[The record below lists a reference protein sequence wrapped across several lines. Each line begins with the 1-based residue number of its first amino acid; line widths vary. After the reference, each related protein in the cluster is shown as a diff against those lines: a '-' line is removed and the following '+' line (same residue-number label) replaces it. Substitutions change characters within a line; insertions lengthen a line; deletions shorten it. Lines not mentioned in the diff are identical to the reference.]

1 MDLRFSVVIRYIGF
15 VQLLLAAFML
25 LSAGIAYVSDMDTS
39 YSPLVMS
46 SLLTLLLGVFPLI
59 FVPPTN
65 NISQKEGYCIVVGAW
80 VISSIVGMFP
90 YLMWGGEFTI
100 INAWF
105 ESVSGF
111 TTTGA
116 SILNNI
122 EALPRGLLFWRM
134 STSWI
139 GGVGVIM
146 FALVI
151 LPSIGK
157 SKMMLSN
164 VELSSLAKD
173 NFNYRTQTIVRIIL
187 TTFLCIMAIS
197 TIALKLSGMCWFDA
211 VCHAISATSTCGF
224 GTKNSSIAFFNS
236 PLIEAILIVNMM
248 VAGMHYGLIYATF
261 TKKPNNIFR
270 SEVTRFY
277 FAVIAISAVLVA
289 ISLWLEDVYPNLFES
304 LRHALFHVVSLIT
317 TTGFSTADCNTWTSF
332 AILILIFCSLVC
344 ACAGSTSGGLKIDR
358 LLLAIKMMRNRLRRQ
373 QHPAAIF
380 RTKIDGIPQD
390 KDMLNTVMVYI
401 VAFMI
406 LILLGTFVNTLLGA
420 DLMTGFSAAVACSS
434 NVGPGFGDVGTI
446 NNYAAMPSVMK
457 LNSTFL
463 MLLGRLEIF
472 GLIQLFFIRWW
483 R

>member
-15 VQLLLAAFML
+15 VQLVLAAFML
-25 LSAGIAYVSDMDTS
+25 LSAGIAYVSDVDTS
-39 YSPLVMS
+39 YSPLLMS
-46 SLLTLLLGVFPLI
+46 SLITLLLGCFPMI
-59 FVPPTN
+59 FVPSTDR
-65 NISQKEGYCIVVGAW
+65 ISQKEGYCIVVGAW
-80 VISSIVGMFP
+80 VVSSIVGMFP
-90 YLMWGGEFTI
+90 YLMWGGEFTV

-116 SILNNI
+116 SILNDI

-134 STSWI
+134 STCCI

-173 NFNYRTQTIVRIIL
+173 NFNYRTQTVVRIIL
-187 TTFLCIMAIS
+187 TIFVVLMVLT
-197 TIALKLSGMCWFDA
+197 TVALKLSGMCWFDA
-211 VCHAISATSTCGF
+211 VCHAMAATATCGF
-224 GTKNSSIAFFNS
+224 GTKNTSIAFFNS
-236 PLIEAILIVNMM
+236 PLIEWILMATM
-248 VAGMHYGLIYATF
+248 VISGIHYGLIYATC
-261 TKKPNNIFR
+261 TGKYNNIFR
-270 SEVTRFY
+270 SEVTKFY
-277 FAVIAISAVLVA
+277 FAIIASAAFLIG
-289 ISLWLEDVYPNLFES
+289 ISLWIADIYPNIFES
-304 LRHALFHVVSLIT
+304 LRSALFHTISIIT
-317 TTGFSTADCNTWTSF
+317 TTGFATADCNEWTSF
-332 AILILIFCSLVC
+332 AILILIFCSIVC

-390 KDMLNTVMVYI
+390 KDMLNTVMVYT
-401 VAFMI
+401 VAFMMMI
-406 LILLGTFVNTLLGA
+406 LIGTFFNTLYGA
-420 DLMTGFSAAVACSS
+420 DLMTGFSAAVACAS
-434 NVGPGFGDVGTI
+434 NVGPGFGDVGTMD
-446 NNYAAMPSVMK
+446 NYSAMPVVTK
-457 LNSTFL
+457 ANLTFL

>member
-1 MDLRFSVVIRYIGF
+1 MRLSVVLRYIGI
-15 VQLLLAAFML
+15 VQLVLAVFML

-46 SLLTLLLGVFPLI
+46 SLLTLLLGCFPLI

-65 NISQKEGYCIVVGAW
+65 YISQKEGYCIVVGAW
-80 VISSIVGMFP
+80 VVSSIVGMFP
-90 YLMWGGEFTI
+90 YLMWGGEFTV

-122 EALPRGLLFWRM
+122 EALPRGLQFWRM
-134 STSWI
+134 ATCWI

-164 VELSSLAKD
+164 MEISSLARD

-187 TTFLCIMAIS
+187 TIFVSLTVITS
-197 TIALKLSGMCWFDA
+197 VALKMSGMCWFDA
-211 VCHAISATSTCGF
+211 VCHAMSATATCGF

-236 PLIEAILIVNMM
+236 PLIEVVLMLTTTISGI
-248 VAGMHYGLIYATF
+248 HYGLIYATF
-261 TKKPNNIFR
+261 AGKPNNIFR

-277 FAVIAISAVLVA
+277 FSIIGLAALFVGLN
-289 ISLWLEDVYPNLFES
+289 LWFADVYPNLFES
-304 LRHALFHVVSLIT
+304 LRYALFHVVSLIT
-317 TTGFSTADCNTWTSF
+317 TTGFATADCNTWTSF
-332 AILILIFCSLVC
+332 AILVLIFLSLVC

-401 VAFMI
+401 VAFMMMI
-406 LILLGTFVNTLLGA
+406 LICTFFNTLLGV
-420 DLMTGFSAAVACSS
+420 DMMTGFSSAVACAS
-434 NVGPGFGDVGTI
+434 NVGPGFGGVGMMD
-446 NNYAAMPSVMK
+446 NYSAMPMVIKMN
-457 LNSTFL
+457 LTFL

>member
-15 VQLLLAAFML
+15 VQLVLAAFML
-25 LSAGIAYVSDMDTS
+25 LSAGIAYRSDMDTS

-46 SLLTLLLGVFPLI
+46 SLLTLLLGCFPLI
-59 FVPPTN
+59 FVPSPER
-65 NISQKEGYCIVVGAW
+65 ISQKEGYCIVVGAW

-90 YLMWGGEFTI
+90 YLMWGGEFSI

-116 SILNNI
+116 SILNDI

-134 STSWI
+134 ATSWI

-187 TTFLCIMAIS
+187 SIYVGLTAIS
-197 TIALKLSGMCWFDA
+197 TLLLKASGMCWFDA
-211 VCHAISATSTCGF
+211 VCHAMSATATSGF
-224 GTKNSSIAFFNS
+224 GTKNTSIAFFNS
-236 PLIEAILIVNMM
+236 GTIELVLMLTMLISGI
-248 VAGMHYGLIYATF
+248 HYGLIYATF
-261 TKKPNNIFR
+261 TRKPNNIFR

-277 FAVIAISAVLVA
+277 FTIIAVVSVLVGV
-289 ISLWLEDVYPNLFES
+289 SLWLADVYPNIFYS
-304 LRHALFHVVSLIT
+304 LRQSTFHVVSLIT
-317 TTGFSTADCNTWTSF
+317 TTGFATADCNTWTSF
-332 AILILIFCSLVC
+332 AVLLLIFCSIIC

-358 LLLAIKMMRNRLRRQ
+358 LLLAVKMMRNRLRRQ

-380 RTKIDGIPQD
+380 RTKIDGVPQD
-390 KDMLNTVMVYI
+390 KDMLNTVMVYT
-401 VAFMI
+401 VAFMMM
-406 LILLGTFVNTLLGA
+406 ILLGTFCNTLFGA
-420 DLMTGFSAAVACSS
+420 DLMTGFSAAVACAS
-434 NVGPGFGDVGTI
+434 NVGPGFGDVGMMD
-446 NNYAAMPSVMK
+446 NYSAMPVVMK

>member
-15 VQLLLAAFML
+15 VQLVLAVFML
-25 LSAGIAYVSDMDTS
+25 LSAGIAYVNDVDTS
-39 YSPLVMS
+39 YSPLLMS
-46 SLLTLLLGVFPLI
+46 SLLTLLMGCFPMI
-59 FVPPTN
+59 FVPSTDR
-65 NISQKEGYCIVVGAW
+65 ISQKEGYCIVVGAW
-80 VISSIVGMFP
+80 VVSSIVGMFP
-90 YLMWGGEFTI
+90 YLMWGGEFTV

-116 SILNNI
+116 SILNDI

-134 STSWI
+134 STCYI

-173 NFNYRTQTIVRIIL
+173 NFNYRTQTVVRIIL
-187 TTFLCIMAIS
+187 TIFIVLTVLT

-211 VCHAISATSTCGF
+211 VCHAMAATATCGF
-224 GTKNSSIAFFNS
+224 GTKNTSIAFFNS
-236 PLIEAILIVNMM
+236 PLIETILM
-248 VAGMHYGLIYATF
+248 VTMAVSGIHYGLIYATC
-261 TKKPNNIFR
+261 TGKHNNIFR
-270 SEVTRFY
+270 SEVTKFY
-277 FAVIAISAVLVA
+277 FAIIASAALLIGV
-289 ISLWLEDVYPNLFES
+289 SLWVADLYPNIFES
-304 LRHALFHVVSLIT
+304 LRYALFHTISIIT
-317 TTGFSTADCNTWTSF
+317 TTGFATADCNEWTSF
-332 AILILIFCSLVC
+332 AILILIFCSMVC

-358 LLLAIKMMRNRLRRQ
+358 LLLAVKMMRNRLRRQ

-390 KDMLNTVMVYI
+390 RDMLNTVMVYT
-401 VAFMI
+401 VAFMMLI
-406 LILLGTFVNTLLGA
+406 LIGTFFNTLFGA
-420 DLMTGFSAAVACSS
+420 DLMTGFSAAVACAS
-434 NVGPGFGDVGTI
+434 NVGPGFGDIGTMD
-446 NNYAAMPSVMK
+446 NYSAMPLVTK
-457 LNSTFL
+457 ANLTFL